1 MILEPYD
8 LMTLFRKPLQIKII
22 LHRIISVVWLTN
34 FLSEIRSLSSHDDE
48 TDLQFLSMKLIWK
61 VTFQIN
67 FMLRNWS
74 YTSSSWLDRLQIS
87 DRKFVNHTTE
97 MILWSMILIWWVF
110 LKLVFRSRGSNIID
124 AIASPFGRGSTK
136 SNFLLV
142 LSLDQDFAK
151 ELFLS
156 NAIWVMYFIE
166 K

>member
-1 MILEPYD
+1 MSVTVWFCIIELWLKNHSDFSNSTANYNVICKQSSMI
-8 LMTLFRKPLQIKII
+8 
-22 LHRIISVVWLTN
+22 S
-34 FLSEIRSLSSHDDE
+34 
-48 TDLQFLSMKLIWK
+48 KLA
-61 VTFQIN
+61 FQIS

-110 LKLVFRSRGSNIID
+110 LKLALRSRGSNIID

>member
-1 MILEPYD
+1 MYNSKNHSDYSDSIAAFNLNY
-8 LMTLFRKPLQIKII
+8 KQ
-22 LHRIISVVWLTN
+22 
-34 FLSEIRSLSSHDDE
+34 SSMM
-48 TDLQFLSMKLIWK
+48 QGSNPPIG
-61 VTFQIN
+61 
-67 FMLRNWS
+67 FMLRNRS
-74 YTSSSWLDRLQIS
+74 YSSSSWLDRLQIS

-156 NAIWVMYFIE
+156 NAIWVMSFID

>member
-1 MILEPYD
+1 MPISEGFSWNHF
-8 LMTLFRKPLQIKII
+8 LFIRHWEVCRNITVLSCNIELWLKNHSDFSNSIAIYKVNCKQS
-22 LHRIISVVWLTN
+22 SV
-34 FLSEIRSLSSHDDE
+34 
-48 TDLQFLSMKLIWK
+48 IWK